1 MESSDE
7 EMYTTQNSF
16 SSFRDAL
23 PELDFLDQV
32 LFDEVCLVESLL
44 ETNQTHRSVTERGRT
59 TKTLKMAQTG
69 IFRLL
74 VTTNSKSSNRLEY
87 Q

>member
-1 MESSDE
+1 M
-7 EMYTTQNSF
+7 TKKCTLRKSF
-16 SSFRDAL
+16 LSFRDVL
-23 PELDFLDQV
+23 PEVDLLDQV

-44 ETNQTHRSVTERGRT
+44 ETNQTHRVLLNEIERR
-59 TKTLKMAQTG
+59 KTLKMAQTG